1 MGVHIMVKPI
11 VAAFAAHSVSSCA
24 LLRVF
29 DAFCAAW
36 MAISC
41 CIGWDIGG
49 TLSAFDAAFLLGI
62 PTGQRAW
69 SDVGI
74 HLVLRL
80 TIVWNATADL
90 PCFMKQDRW
99 AAMKPWAWQ
108 HDSREYVQLL
118 GFIRWLMWNL
128 VGFWDGGVLI
138 ACSLA
143 QWNRDRLWSL
153 PSSRRR
159 REGNNSYTGWR
170 KFFPLYGPRGVVKNL
185 K

>member
-1 MGVHIMVKPI
+1 MVKPI

-99 AAMKPWAWQ
+99 AAMKPWA
-108 HDSREYVQLL
+108 
-118 GFIRWLMWNL
+118 
-128 VGFWDGGVLI
+128 
-138 ACSLA
+138 
-143 QWNRDRLWSL
+143 
-153 PSSRRR
+153 
-159 REGNNSYTGWR
+159 
-170 KFFPLYGPRGVVKNL
+170 
-185 K
+185 